1 MFNSLKLLFGEP
13 VGVGQESMWRALL
26 RASCSHLIIV
36 VLRTVT
42 KDKEKIIWRGDIYTE
57 GGHESKREYR
67 LSGSLPLK
75 SPRCFG
81 RNCEADC

>member
-1 MFNSLKLLFGEP
+1 MD
-13 VGVGQESMWRALL
+13 VESPL
-26 RASCSHLIIV
+26 RAYCSHLTIV
-36 VLRTVT
+36 VLRRVT
-42 KDKEKIIWRGDIYTE
+42 TDMETIIWRGDIYT
-57 GGHESKREYR
+57 GGCHESKR